1 MFVLNL
7 ARDNTERLPGDVP
20 RYSATELAT
29 GEPPRPTVDVGK
41 PIVRPN
47 QGEMVAELVE
57 EQIDVMRD
65 QVLASAVRDPGEQH
79 VVRDELLENADGVG
93 DGFDDDPGGV
103 GAAVG
108 MPFVDGAAKG
118 VPDDDAVVA
127 EAAVVASS
135 AQGLDLG
142 VPGAGQKGDDDVAG
156 GHQPATLG
164 GERSRI
170 EPITPWPT
178 GIRVGADPGAHSIRF
193 DADLRHGAFESV
205 TETIRVDRS
214 S

>member
-1 MFVLNL
+1 MFVLDL

-142 VPGAGQKGDDDVAG
+142 VPGAGQKGDDDVAAVISRRRSEASDRG
-156 GHQPATLG
+156 SN
-164 GERSRI
+164 RSRHGR
-170 EPITPWPT
+170 PVS
-178 GIRVGADPGAHSIRF
+178 GSALIRVPIPSGSTPISDTA
-193 DADLRHGAFESV
+193 
-205 TETIRVDRS
+205 RS
-214 S
+214 SRSRNHTR